1 MTQQTRPF
9 VHLRRDMAEQLQV
22 LQLQALWQMATKRW
36 LQGGGGSTGSAGGKR
51 RQLFYIIP
59 KALKAR
65 LELKEERAKRDA
77 EAAWRQQ
84 AAGDV

>member
-1 MTQQTRPF
+1 MP
-9 VHLRRDMAEQLQV
+9 
-22 LQLQALWQMATKRW
+22 
-36 LQGGGGSTGSAGGKR
+36 GGKR
-51 RQLFYIIP
+51 RQLLYIIP